1 MKTAFSRLD
10 LELLRP
16 GTARRIGGMV
26 ILAVGILLIL
36 AVAAHFIRTQQRIAA
51 MEAGTNPVIDIAT
64 TKGGAAEIE
73 ETKAVR
79 EGIAHLA
86 LPWDTLFSALEK
98 VPADTITLVSV
109 EPDTQK
115 NTVKIVAETPDVY
128 AMLEYVRS
136 LSGQAQLKDVLL
148 GQYEVRLDDPNQPV
162 RFTLTAAWG
171 AGR

>member
-1 MKTAFSRLD
+1 MKTAFSKLD

-16 GTARRIGGMV
+16 GSTRRISGTI

-36 AVAAHFIRTQQRIAA
+36 AVVAHFIRTQQRIAL
-51 MEAGTNPVIDIAT
+51 MEAGTNPVVDTAIE
-64 TKGGAAEIE
+64 KGSAAEIE
-73 ETKAVR
+73 EAKAVR

-86 LPWDTLFSALEK
+86 LPWGTLFSALEK
-98 VPADTITLVSV
+98 VHADAITLVFV

-115 NTVKIVAETPDVY
+115 SSVKIVAEAPDVY
-128 AMLEYVRS
+128 AMLEYVRD

-148 GQYEVRLDDPNQPV
+148 GQYEVRIEDPNQPV